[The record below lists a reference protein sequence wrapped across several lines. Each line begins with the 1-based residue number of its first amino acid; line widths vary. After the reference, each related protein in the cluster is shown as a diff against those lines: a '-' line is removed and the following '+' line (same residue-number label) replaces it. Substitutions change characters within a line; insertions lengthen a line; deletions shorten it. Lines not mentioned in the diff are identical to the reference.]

1 IGGSPA
7 RRFWPHGSAIGK
19 RIGDRD
25 KGKVVWREVIGVV
38 RDISFPLNLANPDTV
53 LQIYKPLVQEPWGF
67 LFVRVRGPP
76 PASFKEQ
83 VRRAVADLDRDV
95 AVQQMYTVAEASH
108 QYQHNLVVI
117 NNTP

>member
-1 IGGSPA
+1 
-7 RRFWPHGSAIGK
+7 
-19 RIGDRD
+19 
-25 KGKVVWREVIGVV
+25 IGVV

-53 LQIYKPLVQEPWGF
+53 LQIYKPLVQEPWGY
-67 LFVRVRGPP
+67 LFVLVRGPA

-117 NNTP
+117 NNTLGGFALLGLVLAAGGLYGGIADRG